1 VLAARTPDGAV
12 WASIVAGQ
20 LPFLTTEDEGRFLR
34 IAGIPRASDPLSA
47 ALVLDAQVG
56 VVAID
61 FETRRRF
68 RVNGRLVAAWPDALR
83 IQVEEA
89 FGNCPKYIQAY
100 VPRGD
105 ARQAPGAPQTVPRL
119 DEGQAAWIARAA
131 LFFLGTLHPVA
142 GADASHRGG
151 APGFVRVL
159 SPTELAWGDY
169 FGNALFQSLG
179 NATVQPRV
187 GLLFLDPATGS
198 TLQLTGA
205 LAIDWTPRAAAE
217 IPGASASSGFRF
229 PRSSG
234 PAAVPLRWILSEPA
248 VQSPALSLREQ
259 VRTSH
264 CPLTADAGDALRAAG
279 AGPKRLSRHAV
290 EDVPASGW
298 QYSEVGQGVAAPVDK
313 DRLAAPA
320 ARLTVGRA
328 RG

>member
-1 VLAARTPDGAV
+1 MAFHEGELAVQERAGVLTDASRTGKILRNRISPGPQEFLAERRFAVLAARTPDGAV
-12 WASIVAGQ
+12 WTSIVAGP
-20 LPFLTTEDEGRFLR
+20 LPFLTSDHEGRLLR
-34 IAGIPRASDPLSA
+34 IAGIPRATDPLFPG
-47 ALVLDAQVG
+47 LVLDAQVG

-68 RVNGRLVAAWPDALR
+68 RVNGRLAEAGPDALR

-105 ARQAPGAPQTVPRL
+105 APKASGAPRAAPRL
-119 DEGQAAWIARAA
+119 DEGQAAWIARAD

-179 NATVQPRV
+179 NTTVQPRA

-217 IPGASASSGFRF
+217 IPGAERVVRF
-229 PRSSG
+229 QISQVVETRS
-234 PAAVPLRWILSEPA
+234 AVPLRWILSEP
-248 VQSPALSLREQ
+248 SPFN
-259 VRTSH
+259 
-264 CPLTADAGDALRAAG
+264 P
-279 AGPKRLSRHAV
+279 
-290 EDVPASGW
+290 PA
-298 QYSEVGQGVAAPVDK
+298 
-313 DRLAAPA
+313 R
-320 ARLTVGRA
+320 
-328 RG
+328 